1 MKFILGLL
9 LAVVLAFNTNGVKA
23 ASTTEEVCTTDSYG
37 NRSCSSSTS
46 TTSTSE
52 VTYGTGGDTTTS
64 STEILNTSM
73 PVSMQIAAGAIVVL
87 GATSLILKKKII
99 K

>member
-1 MKFILGLL
+1 MKFILSLL
-9 LAVVLAFNTNGVKA
+9 LVLVFGANGIKA

-52 VTYGTGGDTTTS
+52 VTYGQAVIQPVLQLKFS
-64 STEILNTSM
+64 ILVCRSRCK
-73 PVSMQIAAGAIVVL
+73 L
-87 GATSLILKKKII
+87 LLE
-99 K
+99 

>member
-1 MKFILGLL
+1 MKFVLSILVAFLL
-9 LAVVLAFNTNGVKA
+9 VANVTGIKA

-37 NRSCSSSTS
+37 NRTCSTS
-46 TTSTSE
+46 TNTTTTSE
-52 VTYGTGGDTTTS
+52 VTYTGTGGDTT

-73 PVSMQIAAGAIVVL
+73 PTAMQVAAVAIIAL
-87 GATSLILKKKII
+87 GAASLILKKKLV

>member
-1 MKFILGLL
+1 MKFILSLL
-9 LAVVLAFNTNGVKA
+9 LVLVFGVNGIKA

-52 VTYGTGGDTTTS
+52 VTYGTGGDTTSS

-73 PVSMQIAAGAIVVL
+73 PVSMQIAAGVVVAL
-87 GATSLILKKKII
+87 GATSLVLKKKLV

>member
-1 MKFILGLL
+1 MKFVLSILIAFLL
-9 LAVVLAFNTNGVKA
+9 VVNVAEINA

-37 NRSCSSSTS
+37 NRTCSTSTS
-46 TTSTSE
+46 TTTTSE
-52 VTYGTGGDTTTS
+52 VTYTGSGGDTT

-73 PVSMQIAAGAIVVL
+73 PTAMQVVAVAIVAL
-87 GATSLILKKKII
+87 GATSLILKKKLV

>member
-1 MKFILGLL
+1 MKIVLSVLVAFLL
-9 LAVVLAFNTNGVKA
+9 TINVAGIKA
-23 ASTTEEVCTTDSYG
+23 ASTTEEICTTDSYG

-46 TTSTSE
+46 TTTTAE
-52 VTYGTGGDTTTS
+52 VTYGSGGETT

-73 PVSMQIAAGAIVVL
+73 PTAMQVAAVVIVAL
-87 GATSLILKKKII
+87 GATSFVLKKKLA